1 MKQMVSRFMVLDE
14 KYVYYEN
21 FSATR
26 FLENIEDSKI
36 FGETEGAGD
45 MFLASS
51 GSGVPFFYCIFGG
64 ANNENSIYELKN
76 GTLEK
81 TVFKADDDRYYITA
95 ASRSS
100 HGKTLLQVD
109 YTNPEDRNDS
119 LPAKIYYF

>member
-1 MKQMVSRFMVLDE
+1 MEQQNSCADCLNLGRA
-14 KYVYYEN
+14 VYCMQCVRMN
-21 FSATR
+21 
-26 FLENIEDSKI
+26 K
-36 FGETEGAGD
+36 GHKD

-51 GSGVPFFYCIFGG
+51 GSGAPFFYCIFGG
-64 ANNENSIYELKN
+64 ADNENSIYELKN

-95 ASRSS
+95 ASRSLD
-100 HGKTLLQVD
+100 GKTLLQVD